1 MINSV
6 LADKYPVIK
15 EILEN
20 PNERRTIEF
29 KPSLLWPK
37 QIDNSKL
44 GKKIQEIIRSILG
57 LSNLRNG
64 GRTILGVEKDS
75 STGNYTAKGMK
86 KKHLPSYD
94 QDNIYQAVRN
104 FGSPEP
110 RFETLNVEFNSNY
123 FIVFEVQTFHTT
135 PVVCVNRRN
144 NLKKLDNSAIYIRN
158 DKPETV
164 KVTQPDEMHEVI
176 NITVD
181 KQLSLFSSR
190 IGTLFKSMSKIH
202 IARDTDEVK
211 FKEQRG
217 SL

>member
-6 LADKYPVIK
+6 SADKYPIIK

-37 QIDNSKL
+37 RIDDSKL

-64 GRTILGVEKDS
+64 GRVILGVEKDS
-75 STGNYTAKGMK
+75 SAGNYIAKGMK

-94 QDNIYQAVRN
+94 QDNIYQVIRN

-110 RFETLNVEFNSNY
+110 RFETLNVDFNSNY
-123 FIVFEVQTFHTT
+123 FIVFEVQTFLTT
-135 PVVCVNRRN
+135 PVVCVNKKT
-144 NLKKLDNSAIYIRN
+144 NLRKLENSVIYIRN
-158 DKPETV
+158 DKPETI
-164 KVTQPDEMHEVI
+164 KITQPDEIQEVI
-176 NITVD
+176 NIAVD
-181 KQLSLFSSR
+181 KHLSLFSSR
-190 IGTLFKSMSKIH
+190 MSTLFKSMSKMNIP
-202 IARDTDEVK
+202 RDTDEIM
-211 FKEQRG
+211 FKKQRG
-217 SL
+217 NL